1 MPKPK
6 ISVNKLGEYLQ
17 TNPQRRKTI
26 IYDMKY
32 PKSYK
37 VARYIEAKEAI
48 KNYFISNFDEEVL
61 NASIYAH
68 EAKKP
73 ESEFQEQDKQLS
85 IELLEAMLD
94 IELPD
99 LTNYSVEIESYKDSN
114 PKLDISGVDIS
125 VNPDLVIR
133 GNYRNNKVIGI
144 VKFHT
149 SKTNSLNEEGR
160 KTVATVLKR
169 FTEEYVAQSDEK
181 VFDRLCLSIDIFT
194 NSHTIPPKSFKR
206 KLDYIEIACEEIAL
220 RWASL

>member
-1 MPKPK
+1 MYMPKPK

-26 IYDMKY
+26 IYDMNY

-85 IELLEAMLD
+85 SFLSTQINTQASIYELISELSKKGLIDKEVKKTLDNIEKGFE
-94 IELPD
+94 
-99 LTNYSVEIESYKDSN
+99 
-114 PKLDISGVDIS
+114 KL
-125 VNPDLVIR
+125 
-133 GNYRNNKVIGI
+133 
-144 VKFHT
+144 
-149 SKTNSLNEEGR
+149 KT
-160 KTVATVLKR
+160 
-169 FTEEYVAQSDEK
+169 
-181 VFDRLCLSIDIFT
+181 
-194 NSHTIPPKSFKR
+194 KSQK
-206 KLDYIEIACEEIAL
+206 K
-220 RWASL
+220 